1 MTLYC
6 GIDLHSTN
14 NFVSV
19 LNENDIP
26 LFEKRLPNDL
36 VRVMLALA
44 PYQNDIQGVVVESTY
59 NWYWLVDGL
68 IDAGFNVHLA
78 NTIAMRQYDGI
89 KYTDDLSDARYL
101 AHLLRLGIL
110 PEGYIYPKE
119 QRAIRDLLRKRMSL
133 VQQRVTQHLALQ
145 SHIARHTGLRLSSL
159 KIKQLNSGRL
169 QELLSEPNVYLAAEA
184 NLSVMQSLNETI
196 EQIEQAVL
204 EQCRTRL
211 PFKYLNSIPGVGRI
225 LGMTIMLETGTISRF
240 PDAGHFASYCR
251 CVKSE
256 KLSNGKKK
264 GSGNRKNGNKYLS
277 WAFLEAAVKAA
288 RFDPKI
294 KAYYQRKMAKSH
306 RFVALKAVANKLAR
320 ASYYMLRDQVA
331 FDVNRSFGKS

>member
-14 NFVSV
+14 NVISV
-19 LNENDIP
+19 LNESDKP

-36 VRVMLALA
+36 ERVLLALA
-44 PYQNDIQGVVVESTY
+44 PYQDELQGVVVESTY

-68 IDAGFNVHLA
+68 IEAGFNVHLA

-89 KYTDDLSDARYL
+89 KYTDDLSDARFL
-101 AHLLRLGIL
+101 AQLLRLGIL

-119 QRAIRDLLRKRMSL
+119 ERAIRDLLRKRLHL
-133 VQQRVTQHLALQ
+133 VQQRVTQHLSLQ
-145 SHIARHTGLRLSSL
+145 SHIARHTGERLSAV
-159 KIKQLNSGRL
+159 KIKQLTREGL
-169 QELLSEPNVYLAAEA
+169 KELLVDPNVLLAAEA
-184 NLSVMQSLNETI
+184 NLSVMQSLTETI
-196 EQIEQAVL
+196 EQIERSVL
-204 EQCRTRL
+204 GQCRIHPSFHSL
-211 PFKYLNSIPGVGRI
+211 KSIPGVGPI
-225 LGMTIMLETGTISRF
+225 LGMTIMLETGTIRRF

-256 KLSNGKKK
+256 KISNGKRK
-264 GSGNRKNGNKYLS
+264 GAGNRKNGNKYLS
-277 WAFLEAAVKAA
+277 WAFIEAAVKAA

-306 RFVALKAVANKLAR
+306 RFVALKAVANKLAK
-320 ASYYMLRDQVA
+320 ASYYMLRDQVP
-331 FDVNRSFGKS
+331 FDVKRSFS

>member
-14 NFVSV
+14 NFISV
-19 LNENDIP
+19 LNENDKP
-26 LFEKRLPNDL
+26 LFEKRMPNDL
-36 VRVMLALA
+36 ERVLLALA
-44 PYQNDIQGVVVESTY
+44 PYQDELQGVVVESTY

-68 IDAGFNVHLA
+68 MEAGFNVHLA

-89 KYTDDLSDARYL
+89 KYTDDLSDARFL

-119 QRAIRDLLRKRMSL
+119 ERAVRDLLRKRLNL
-133 VQQRVTQHLALQ
+133 VQQRVMQHLSLQ
-145 SHIARHTGLRLSSL
+145 SHIARHTGERLSAV
-159 KIKQLNSGRL
+159 KIKQLTTEGL
-169 QELLSEPNVYLAAEA
+169 KKLLSEPHVLLAAEA
-184 NLSVMQSLNETI
+184 NLFVMQSLTETI
-196 EQIEQAVL
+196 EKIEQSVL
-204 EQCRTRL
+204 KQCRNQSS
-211 PFKYLNSIPGVGRI
+211 FKLLKSIPGVGPI
-225 LGMTIMLETGTISRF
+225 LGMTIMLETGTIARF
-240 PDAGHFASYCR
+240 PNAGHFASYCR

-256 KLSNGKKK
+256 KLSNGKRK

-294 KAYYQRKMAKSH
+294 KACYQRKMAKSH
-306 RFVALKAVANKLAR
+306 RFVAVKAVANKLAK
-320 ASYYMLRDQVA
+320 ASYYILRDQVI
-331 FDVNRSFGKS
+331 FDVNRSFG